1 MSDPQSVTEAGTEAR
16 RKNQAIK
23 EDAKKIAGDVSEAVK
38 SSPDLDKVQADV
50 THAQAD
56 VTSMFDAR
64 RAQLEAY
71 VRESPWTALGIAFG
85 VGFVLGMRRR

>member
-38 SSPDLDKVQADV
+38 SSPD
-50 THAQAD
+50 
-56 VTSMFDAR
+56 
-64 RAQLEAY
+64 
-71 VRESPWTALGIAFG
+71 
-85 VGFVLGMRRR
+85 